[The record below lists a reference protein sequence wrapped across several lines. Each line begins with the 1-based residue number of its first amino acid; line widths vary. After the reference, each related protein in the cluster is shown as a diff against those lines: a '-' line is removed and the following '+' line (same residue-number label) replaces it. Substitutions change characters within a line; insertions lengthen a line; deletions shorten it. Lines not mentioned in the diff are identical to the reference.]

1 MQHGVTVFDR
11 SSSFAARPGR
21 AVATTSAVTFGL
33 LVLSL
38 GPTWASAPASGDAGG
53 SEAGLRPNLVRDGD
67 LAQGE
72 PTAGG
77 AAIPGSHW
85 TQSTG
90 PASIQ
95 QDVPTQPGVSYQ
107 LSFRVRAMSPNSTG
121 RFYDVTFGTTT
132 MSVPISAGPISAGP
146 MSTGP
151 TSPSAPGEWWPATL
165 ETAANTPTTRL
176 TITRSDSDPAGPWAS
191 ISEVQVHRRS

>member
-1 MQHGVTVFDR
+1 MFDR
-11 SSSFAARPGR
+11 SSPFAARPGR

-38 GPTWASAPASGDAGG
+38 GPTWASAPAAGDAGG

-77 AAIPGSHW
+77 GAIPGSHW
-85 TQSTG
+85 IESTG

-107 LSFRVRAMSPNSTG
+107 LSFRVRAMSSNSTG

-132 MSVPISAGPISAGP
+132 MSVPISAGPIS
-146 MSTGP
+146 TGP
-151 TSPSAPGEWWPATL
+151 TPPSAPGEWWPATL

-176 TITRSDSDPAGPWAS
+176 TITRSDSDAARPWAS

>member
-1 MQHGVTVFDR
+1 VFER
-11 SSSFAARPGR
+11 STRFAARPGR

-33 LVLSL
+33 LALSL
-38 GPTWASAPASGDAGG
+38 GPTWASAPPAGDAGR

-77 AAIPGSHW
+77 GPIPGSDW
-85 TQSTG
+85 IGSPG

-107 LSFRVRAMSPNSTG
+107 LSFRVRAISTSSAAQ
-121 RFYDVTFGTTT
+121 FYDITFGTTT
-132 MSVPISAGPISAGP
+132 MSVPISVTPISSVPISVMPIPGD
-146 MSTGP
+146 
-151 TSPSAPGEWWPATL
+151 PGEWWQATL
-165 ETAANTPTTRL
+165 ETAASTPTTRL
-176 TITRSDSDPAGPWAS
+176 TITRSDSDAGWPWAA
-191 ISEVQVHRRS
+191 ISGVQVHRRD